1 MAEAGAWSL
10 ANLAQGLRD
19 LIFPPACPACGG
31 PVEPEAFLCPAC
43 AEQVQAPRPRLP
55 HLRAARPRLA
65 LPGLRRRAP
74 GL

>member
-19 LIFPPACPACGG
+19 LLFPPA
-31 PVEPEAFLCPAC
+31 CPAC
-43 AEQVQAPRPRLP
+43 AEQVQPPPRPGLP

-65 LPGLRRRAP
+65 LPGMRRRAAI
-74 GL
+74 L